1 VTAKRA
7 RKKAAQ
13 PSPKRASAAR
23 RQRNALAP
31 TGDFA
36 AFVGRVVAI
45 IEDARSRV
53 VRTVNSEMV
62 LSYWHIG
69 REIVEYVQR
78 GESRAEYGEQ
88 VIEDLSAQLLAR
100 VGRGYSTRNLW
111 YFRNFYL
118 TYRERSPSIRAEEF
132 RTSLVQNP
140 KPIDAAKILHEA
152 GAEFARGFSGRLSW
166 THYRALLK
174 VSDPAARAFYEIEAR
189 GELHDRALLGPERV
203 QTALRRE
210 VPDVPA
216 DRRGTATRVRTGPA
230 PR

>member
-1 VTAKRA
+1 MTAKGA
-7 RKKAAQ
+7 RKRAVQ

-23 RQRNALAP
+23 RQWNAPAP

-36 AFVGRVVAI
+36 ALVKRVVAI

-111 YFRNFYL
+111 YFRDFYL
-118 TYRERSPSIRAEEF
+118 TYRERAPRSGPRYSARASSNGISSRASPTFGWCDGRVLDENTSASRCLGLRVQGERAERPRCE
-132 RTSLVQNP
+132 LQ
-140 KPIDAAKILHEA
+140 
-152 GAEFARGFSGRLSW
+152 LS
-166 THYRALLK
+166 R
-174 VSDPAARAFYEIEAR
+174 
-189 GELHDRALLGPERV
+189 
-203 QTALRRE
+203 
-210 VPDVPA
+210 
-216 DRRGTATRVRTGPA
+216 
-230 PR
+230 

>member
-1 VTAKRA
+1 MTAKRA
-7 RKKAAQ
+7 RKKAVQ

-23 RQRNALAP
+23 RQGNALAL

-36 AFVGRVVAI
+36 ALVERVVAI

-111 YFRNFYL
+111 YFRDFYL
-118 TYRERSPSIRAEEF
+118 TYRERAPSIRAEGF
-132 RTSLVQNP
+132 RTSLVQNS
-140 KPIDAAKILHEA
+140 KADRRSQDS
-152 GAEFARGFSGRLSW
+152 ARGWCRIRPGVLQSHLSW

-174 VSDPAARAFYEIEAR
+174 LRRQLSLGRQVAAIGHRDDPAAS
-189 GELHDRALLGPERV
+189 HV
-203 QTALRRE
+203 
-210 VPDVPA
+210 
-216 DRRGTATRVRTGPA
+216 
-230 PR
+230 